1 VEAKP
6 SGKAKHGERAGKNTR
21 SPWLLVFLETKGVLG
36 SKGQKTIERLSEK
49 SHHSLQQTW
58 VLRKNQGVVKIIVSS
73 YLSGTEI

>member
-1 VEAKP
+1 M
-6 SGKAKHGERAGKNTR
+6 
-21 SPWLLVFLETKGVLG
+21 VFLETKGVLD